1 MKITCDCCRDGYVD
15 FRALLPKDR
24 RGPAFICPDIAIV
37 CQVCH
42 GTGEIDAEER
52 IKDLKEYLCRFR
64 VLSVQQEWEGDVVN
78 GMRTQM
84 LLNTDILL
92 YGDDSSLVRGYAYKF
107 DPDAKEGCFLGP
119 ACNENL
125 HR

>member
-1 MKITCDCCRDGYVD
+1 MKIACDCCRDGYVD
-15 FRALLPKDR
+15 FSLLVP
-24 RGPAFICPDIAIV
+24 RGAGPVEVLLDIALV

-42 GTGEIDAEER
+42 GTGEVDAEER
-52 IKDLKEYLCRFR
+52 IKDLKEYLRRFR
-64 VLSVQQEWEGDVVN
+64 VMSVQAEWEGDVVN

-84 LLNTDILL
+84 LLNADIRI
-92 YGDDSSLVRGYAYKF
+92 YGSDSQLVRGFAYKF
-107 DPDAKEGCFLGP
+107 DPDAVKGDFLGP